1 MSKLSNLL
9 QQAAVIRDATEEHEN
24 TAVRVGTMFVDFIQS
39 CMDVLPKEIVDATGI
54 STSASETNFVVRY
67 RTIDDTGSSVSKSI
81 TIPVASSD
89 NAGLLST
96 SLLAEINQ
104 AVSSVVNA
112 VSELATVRG
121 IAETA
126 QTTSTRAEGKAD
138 TAQAAAETAQ
148 TTSTRAEGK
157 ADTAQAAAAA
167 AKSTADGVA
176 ATVEAMKKYGY
187 KFIGVATPTTD
198 PGKPS
203 ENVFYLAT
211 TEGDYTNFP
220 TNQLSEEGPI
230 HFHLGADEVA
240 ILRYTKPTDD
250 TPIITNWSKVT
261 LNLTKGTAITE
272 IRTTIEEKQDK
283 LVSGTNIKTVNG
295 QSMLGQGDV
304 AITSGGGGGANINV
318 VDKVPDALEP
328 GTIYLIK
335 SED

>member
-1 MSKLSNLL
+1 MP
-9 QQAAVIRDATEEHEN
+9 R
-24 TAVRVGTMFVDFIQS
+24 
-39 CMDVLPKEIVDATGI
+39 C
-54 STSASETNFVVRY
+54 
-67 RTIDDTGSSVSKSI
+67 
-81 TIPVASSD
+81 
-89 NAGLLST
+89 
-96 SLLAEINQ
+96 
-104 AVSSVVNA
+104 
-112 VSELATVRG
+112 
-121 IAETA
+121 ETA

-138 TAQAAAETAQ
+138 TAQ

-198 PGKPS
+198 PGTPS

-220 TNQLSEEGPI
+220 TNQLSVEGPI

-240 ILRYTKPTDD
+240 ILRYTNPTDD
-250 TPIITNWSKVT
+250 TPIITKWSKVT

>member
-1 MSKLSNLL
+1 MSKLNNLL

-121 IAETA
+121 I
-126 QTTSTRAEGKAD
+126 
-138 TAQAAAETAQ
+138 AETAQ

-304 AITSGGGGGANINV
+304 AITSGGGGDANINV

>member
-1 MSKLSNLL
+1 MSKLNNLL

-121 IAETA
+121 I
-126 QTTSTRAEGKAD
+126 
-138 TAQAAAETAQ
+138 AETAQ

>member
-1 MSKLSNLL
+1 MSKLNNLL
-9 QQAAVIRDATEEHEN
+9 KQAAVIRDATEEHEN

-81 TIPVASSD
+81 TIPAASSD

-138 TAQAAAETAQ
+138 TAQAAA
-148 TTSTRAEGK
+148 
-157 ADTAQAAAAA
+157 AA

-198 PGKPS
+198 PGTPS

-220 TNQLSEEGPI
+220 TNESSVEGPI

-240 ILRYTKPTDD
+240 ILRYTNPTDD
-250 TPIITNWSKVT
+250 RPNITNWSKVT

>member
-1 MSKLSNLL
+1 MSKLNNLL

-39 CMDVLPKEIVDATGI
+39 CIDVLPKEIVDATGI
-54 STSASETNFVVRY
+54 STSTSETNFVVRY

-81 TIPVASSD
+81 TIPAASSD

-138 TAQAAAETAQ
+138 TAQAAA
-148 TTSTRAEGK
+148 
-157 ADTAQAAAAA
+157 AA

-198 PGKPS
+198 PGTPS

-220 TNQLSEEGPI
+220 TNASSEEAPL

-240 ILRYTKPTDD
+240 ILCYTNPTDD
-250 TPIITNWSKVT
+250 RPVITNWSKVT

>member
-1 MSKLSNLL
+1 MSKLNNLL

-39 CMDVLPKEIVDATGI
+39 CIDVLPKEIVDATGI
-54 STSASETNFVVRY
+54 STSTSETNFVVRY

-81 TIPVASSD
+81 TIPAASSD

-138 TAQAAAETAQ
+138 TAQAAA
-148 TTSTRAEGK
+148 
-157 ADTAQAAAAA
+157 AA

-198 PGKPS
+198 PGTPS

-220 TNQLSEEGPI
+220 TNASSEEGPL

-240 ILRYTKPTDD
+240 ILCYTNPTDD
-250 TPIITNWSKVT
+250 RPVITNWSKVT

>member
-1 MSKLSNLL
+1 MSKLNNLL

-138 TAQAAAETAQ
+138 TAQAAA
-148 TTSTRAEGK
+148 
-157 ADTAQAAAAA
+157 AA

-220 TNQLSEEGPI
+220 TSQLSEEGPI

-240 ILRYTKPTDD
+240 ILRYTNPTDD
-250 TPIITNWSKVT
+250 RPNITNWSKVT

>member
-1 MSKLSNLL
+1 MSKLNNLL

-81 TIPVASSD
+81 TIPAASSD

-138 TAQAAAETAQ
+138 TAQAAA
-148 TTSTRAEGK
+148 
-157 ADTAQAAAAA
+157 AA

-198 PGKPS
+198 PGTPS

-220 TNQLSEEGPI
+220 TNESSVEGPI

-240 ILRYTKPTDD
+240 ILRYTNPTDD

>member
-1 MSKLSNLL
+1 MSKLNNLL

-54 STSASETNFVVRY
+54 STSTSETNFVVRY

-81 TIPVASSD
+81 TIPAASSD

-126 QTTSTRAEGKAD
+126 QTTSTRAEGKA
-138 TAQAAAETAQ
+138 
-148 TTSTRAEGK
+148 
-157 ADTAQAAAAA
+157 AA

-176 ATVEAMKKYGY
+176 AIVEAMKKYGY

-198 PGKPS
+198 PGTPS

-220 TNQLSEEGPI
+220 TNVSSEEGPI

-240 ILRYTKPTDD
+240 ILRYTNPTDD

>member
-1 MSKLSNLL
+1 MSKLNNLL

-138 TAQAAAETAQ
+138 TAQAAA
-148 TTSTRAEGK
+148 
-157 ADTAQAAAAA
+157 AA

-220 TNQLSEEGPI
+220 TNQLSVEGPI

>member
-1 MSKLSNLL
+1 MSKLNNLL

-39 CMDVLPKEIVDATGI
+39 CIDVLPKEIVDATGI
-54 STSASETNFVVRY
+54 STSTSETNFVVRY

-81 TIPVASSD
+81 TIPAASSD

-138 TAQAAAETAQ
+138 TAQ

-198 PGKPS
+198 PGTPS

-220 TNQLSEEGPI
+220 TNASSEEGPL

-240 ILRYTKPTDD
+240 ILCYTNPTDD
-250 TPIITNWSKVT
+250 RPVITNWSKVT

>member
-1 MSKLSNLL
+1 MSKLNNLL

-81 TIPVASSD
+81 TIPAASSD

-138 TAQAAAETAQ
+138 TAQAAA
-148 TTSTRAEGK
+148 
-157 ADTAQAAAAA
+157 AA

-198 PGKPS
+198 PGTPS

-220 TNQLSEEGPI
+220 TNVSSEEGPI

-240 ILRYTKPTDD
+240 ILRYTNPTDD

>member
-1 MSKLSNLL
+1 MSKLNNLL

-138 TAQAAAETAQ
+138 TAQAAA
-148 TTSTRAEGK
+148 
-157 ADTAQAAAAA
+157 AA

-198 PGKPS
+198 PGTPS

>member
-1 MSKLSNLL
+1 MSKLNNLL

-39 CMDVLPKEIVDATGI
+39 CIDVLPAEVVDATGI
-54 STSASETNFVVRY
+54 STSTSENNFVIRY
-67 RTIDDTGSSVSKSI
+67 RTVDDDGESVSKSI
-81 TIPVASSD
+81 TIPAASSD

-121 IAETA
+121 I
-126 QTTSTRAEGKAD
+126 
-138 TAQAAAETAQ
+138 AETAQ

>member
-1 MSKLSNLL
+1 MSKLNNLL

-138 TAQAAAETAQ
+138 TAQAAA
-148 TTSTRAEGK
+148 
-157 ADTAQAAAAA
+157 AA

-198 PGKPS
+198 PGTPS

-220 TNQLSEEGPI
+220 TNQLSVEGPI

-240 ILRYTKPTDD
+240 ILRYTNPTDD
-250 TPIITNWSKVT
+250 TPIITKWSKVT

>member
-1 MSKLSNLL
+1 MSKLNNLL

-138 TAQAAAETAQ
+138 TAQAAA
-148 TTSTRAEGK
+148 
-157 ADTAQAAAAA
+157 AA

-198 PGKPS
+198 PGTPS

-220 TNQLSEEGPI
+220 TNQLSVEGPI

-240 ILRYTKPTDD
+240 ILRYTNPTDD
-250 TPIITNWSKVT
+250 TTIITKWSKVT

>member
-1 MSKLSNLL
+1 MSKLNNLL

-138 TAQAAAETAQ
+138 TAQAAA
-148 TTSTRAEGK
+148 
-157 ADTAQAAAAA
+157 AA

-198 PGKPS
+198 PGEPS

>member
-1 MSKLSNLL
+1 MSKLNNLL

-138 TAQAAAETAQ
+138 TAQAAA
-148 TTSTRAEGK
+148 
-157 ADTAQAAAAA
+157 AA
-167 AKSTADGVA
+167 
-176 ATVEAMKKYGY
+176 EAMKKYGY

-198 PGKPS
+198 PGTPS

-220 TNQLSEEGPI
+220 TNQLSVEGPI

-240 ILRYTKPTDD
+240 ILRYTNPTDD
-250 TPIITNWSKVT
+250 TPIITKWSKVT

-318 VDKVPDALEP
+318 VDKVPDALD
-328 GTIYLIK
+328 LIK